1 MANVTLSPSPAS
13 PGASLSALR
22 CDRLNRKLGVSQRC
36 LVRRDHIREGKG
48 SVPKEAHDEG
58 LRVARALQDRIEA
71 RGLSVR
77 RVEERVGWGQG
88 TLNLALTG
96 RTPLRISHVA
106 AVCRAIDYPLAEFY
120 RDLAKEIEAPAPHRR
135 QKEVAPGLS
144 DEELLEA
151 VRDLIRR
158 HKPPLRDEE

>member
-1 MANVTLSPSPAS
+1 M
-13 PGASLSALR
+13 
-22 CDRLNRKLGVSQRC
+22 
-36 LVRRDHIREGKG
+36 
-48 SVPKEAHDEG
+48 PKEAHEEG
-58 LRVARALQDRIEA
+58 LRVARALQDRIHA

-77 RVEERVGWGQG
+77 RVEEMVGWGQG

-106 AVCRAIDYPLAEFY
+106 AVCRAIGYPLAEFY
-120 RDLAKEIEAPAPHRR
+120 RDLAAASEAPALHRG

-144 DEELLEA
+144 EEELLEA

-158 HKPPLRDEE
+158 HKPAVEE